1 MVWMPPKIILI
12 CSFPC
17 TVVALASL
25 KKEHT
30 GGTYYKGKEKLTDK
44 VVVITGANT
53 GIGKETALEMARRDA
68 KVIMACRDMYKCEES
83 RQNIVLETKNKYVYC
98 RKCDLSSFESIR
110 QFVDRFK
117 KEQSKL
123 HILVNNG
130 GVMRCPKSTTADG
143 IETQLGVNHM
153 GHFLLTNLLL
163 DRLKSSAPSR
173 IINVSSIAHRRGDID
188 VTDLN
193 SEKDYDPAK
202 AYAQSKLAN
211 ILFTN
216 ELARKLQ
223 GTGVTANAVH
233 PGIVDTD
240 IIRHMGFY
248 NSTFSKIFLYP
259 FAWPFIKTPKQGA
272 QTCIYAALD
281 PSLKDVSGTSLSSNC
296 EEADT
301 APQAKDEKLAKWL
314 WLTSEKWTRL
324 NAT

>member
-1 MVWMPPKIILI
+1 
-12 CSFPC
+12 
-17 TVVALASL
+17 
-25 KKEHT
+25 
-30 GGTYYKGKEKLTDK
+30 
-44 VVVITGANT
+44 
-53 GIGKETALEMARRDA
+53 MARRDA

-173 IINVSSIAHRRGDID
+173 IINVSSIAHKRGDID

-281 PSLKDVSGTSLSSNC
+281 PSLKDVSGKYFSNC